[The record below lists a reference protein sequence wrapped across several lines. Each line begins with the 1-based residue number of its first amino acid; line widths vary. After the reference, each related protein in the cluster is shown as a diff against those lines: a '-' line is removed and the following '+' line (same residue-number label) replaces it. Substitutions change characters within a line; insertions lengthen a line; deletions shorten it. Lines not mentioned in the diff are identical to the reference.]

1 MLQYIECRFTKPEG
15 LQLLRIYCSEL
26 AEVNY
31 KTLYIGI
38 WEKLRMMY
46 NFFLVG
52 NQYKGEK
59 IWKLGEVG

>member
-1 MLQYIECRFTKPEG
+1 MHDIQEEIKSILLQYIECRFTKPEG

-38 WEKLRMMY
+38 
-46 NFFLVG
+46 
-52 NQYKGEK
+52 
-59 IWKLGEVG
+59 